1 MMRIENLIRLARCPA
16 WRALASGVGLA
27 AVLLLSGCREEEVR
41 IESAPP
47 AASVW
52 LGDEILGVTPLAL
65 PLSGSVVLHLRLS
78 LPGCTD
84 KAVDIDPAKPPA
96 DRVVQVTLD
105 PPGTVGVA
113 RCESD
118 PTGADVYVDGEFR
131 GRTPLDLRH
140 LEPRA
145 HEVVFMLANRK
156 SVTQTFDASAQGGS
170 ATLRAVLP
178 SLTEEYYRQQ
188 IEKEATNLHHYCDLA
203 HHYMLERRF
212 ADAANVFGE
221 AVTVMVKTPGLGN
234 ADRLWSE
241 IDRVTERQYDYG
253 TDEQVAEARKALS
266 RRLGELLKAYPD
278 APFPPLHV
286 SYILVLD
293 SLNERQQAQE
303 AFERAWRRFPNEE
316 SLARLRKQG
325 FAVP

>member
-1 MMRIENLIRLARCPA
+1 MMRMANLTRASSGRQ
-16 WRALASGVGLA
+16 ALACGLGALLA
-27 AVLLLSGCREEEVR
+27 ASLLLSGCWEKRVR
-41 IESAPP
+41 VESVP
-47 AASVW
+47 AGASVW
-52 LGDEILGVTPLAL
+52 LGDEILGTTPLEL
-65 PLSGSVVLHLRLS
+65 PLSGQPQSLRLA
-78 LPGCTD
+78 LPGC
-84 KAVDIDPAKPPA
+84 VDRTVELDPAKLSA
-96 DRVVQVTLD
+96 DRTLRVTLAQ
-105 PPGTVGVA
+105 PGTLGTA
-113 RCESD
+113 RCESE

-131 GRTPLDLRH
+131 GRTPLDLRQ

-156 SVTQTFDASAQGGS
+156 SMTQTFEAVAGAAP

-188 IEKEATNLHHYCDLA
+188 IEKERTNLHHYADLA
-203 HHYMLERRF
+203 HHYILEHRF

-221 AVTVMVKTPGLGN
+221 AVTIMVKTPGLGN
-234 ADRLWSE
+234 AERLWSE
-241 IDRVTERQYDYG
+241 IDRVTEKQYDFG
-253 TDEQVAEARKALS
+253 SAEQVTEARKTLS
-266 RRLGELLKAYPD
+266 RKLGELLKAYPD

-286 SYILVLD
+286 SYIMALD

-316 SLARLRKQG
+316 SLVRLQRQG